1 MKEDKETNKGAE
13 RGSQDQ
19 HDSNNKHGRDNRKE
33 GRSDSFAE
41 LSRTVFDWKESQIV
55 NDSSNNN
62 TNQSHRSV
70 YNRESSGRSNGNSNN
85 NSPQPVQRNRNST
98 VTCDNYGNN
107 HPTLGINASG
117 LNPHHA
123 GMSSFYHTPNTHT
136 ADDLHNDYMSDEVQ
150 ALWIQFMDGVA
161 LLQAAD
167 VSHLNPAS
175 DEALCMFL
183 NLYHLMVIHSCL
195 VIGPPC
201 SAYKVCV
208 LYSSHLISAH
218 AFTVLLFPSLPSPRL
233 ISTRHSSLPLLHF
246 SHSSSL
252 SSHQWVGFF
261 GYVSYEVFGDFI
273 SIAELEHCIL
283 RNGEFT
289 HRTTVMFSAASLIM
303 ALSILL
309 FLRIYCFSY
318 FLIL

>member
-1 MKEDKETNKGAE
+1 MKEDKETSKGAE
-13 RGSQDQ
+13 RGNRDQ
-19 HDSNNKHGRDNRKE
+19 HDSNTKYGKEIRFARKE
-33 GRSDSFAE
+33 GRSDSFVE
-41 LSRTVFDWKESQIV
+41 LSRTVFDGKESQIV

-62 TNQSHRSV
+62 VNQSHRSV
-70 YNRESSGRSNGNSNN
+70 YNRESSARSNSNSNN
-85 NSPQPVQRNRNST
+85 NSPQPVERDRNST

-107 HPTLGINASG
+107 HQTSGNNVSG

-136 ADDLHNDYMSDEVQ
+136 ADDLQNDYMSDEVQ

-175 DEALCMFL
+175 DEALCMYL

-201 SAYKVCV
+201 SAYKVRT
-208 LYSSHLISAH
+208 LYCTVRNCSSHLLTSLLISSHPIISHLIS
-218 AFTVLLFPSLPSPRL
+218 SLHF
-233 ISTRHSSLPLLHF
+233 ISRFFLPLLSTSHHS

-252 SSHQWVGFF
+252 CLPQWVGFF

-283 RNGEFT
+283 RNGE
-289 HRTTVMFSAASLIM
+289 
-303 ALSILL
+303 
-309 FLRIYCFSY
+309 
-318 FLIL
+318 

>member
-1 MKEDKETNKGAE
+1 MKEDTETSKGAE

-19 HDSNNKHGRDNRKE
+19 HDSNTKYGREIKYGRENRKE
-33 GRSDSFAE
+33 GRSDSFVE

-70 YNRESSGRSNGNSNN
+70 YNRESSCRSNSNSNN

-107 HPTLGINASG
+107 HQTSGNNVSG

-208 LYSSHLISAH
+208 LYSSHLISANS
-218 AFTVLLFPSLPSPRL
+218 FTVLLFQSLPSPRL
-233 ISTRHSSLPLLHF
+233 ISTCH
-246 SHSSSL
+246 SSL
-252 SSHQWVGFF
+252 SSLHFTSRLASFRLSYLLLTTSLTTSLAHLSLSFFSSVG
-261 GYVSYEVFGDFI
+261 G
-273 SIAELEHCIL
+273 IL
-283 RNGEFT
+283 RLCVVRSVRRLHK
-289 HRTTVMFSAASLIM
+289 HRRTRTLHSKK
-303 ALSILL
+303 
-309 FLRIYCFSY
+309 R
-318 FLIL
+318 